1 MTTSNQNNQQQA
13 EQARGDY
20 PLKLNIAS
28 YPRQNRLTTFFR
40 LFTIIPIVIVL
51 GAITALTAGLGSAQ
65 LNIYDSV
72 AAIIILLPFG
82 VISIFPGLSAAT
94 ALMLIFRRKY
104 PRWWFDFHL
113 ELLRFS
119 IRVNTYFFLIS
130 SVYPSTDKNQNVQL
144 DIDYPEAAAL
154 NPLLPI
160 VKWLLIIPHLIAL
173 FFVSVAVL
181 FVTIFAWFAILFT
194 GKYPSSLFDF
204 VVGYIR
210 WGARVYAYAGL
221 YATDKYPPFSLI

>member
-144 DIDYPEAAAL
+144 DIDYPDTDASVRVEKRRAAQSRPKL
-154 NPLLPI
+154 TRNPSYASAISIPACAPNCANSR
-160 VKWLLIIPHLIAL
+160 LI
-173 FFVSVAVL
+173 
-181 FVTIFAWFAILFT
+181 
-194 GKYPSSLFDF
+194 SS
-204 VVGYIR
+204 
-210 WGARVYAYAGL
+210 
-221 YATDKYPPFSLI
+221 